1 MIRNGEIQL
10 SEIKLR
16 EMFYQELLNAFHL
29 EVIRVTIFECG
40 MASCTSGYNCAGSY
54 LLYLSAIILH
64 QFLGIKSHSH
74 ERRAAALLCRK
85 NGCSKALKKR
95 ECFGGGLGITIG
107 VHAAHKISILR
118 LF

>member
-10 SEIKLR
+10 SEIKFR
-16 EMFYQELLNAFHL
+16 EMFYQELRDAFHL
-29 EVIRVTIFECG
+29 EVFRVAILECG
-40 MASCTSGYNCAGSY
+40 MASSTSGYNCAGSY
-54 LLYLSAIILH
+54 LLYLSAILLH

-85 NGCSKALKKR
+85 NGCSKALQKR
-95 ECFGGGLGITIG
+95 ECPCGCLGITIG
-107 VHAAHKISILR
+107 VHAAHEISIFR